1 MFSNSN
7 DVTTEKIIIGLLIIG
22 FIYLLFNKNS
32 LKENE
37 YIIEINDPYV
47 ICGKEIY
54 FTNNSYDKEI
64 NIRNI
69 SEDILYACCIEK

>member
-69 SEDILYACCIEK
+69 SEDILYACGIEK